1 MKKNTKK
8 QIPKV
13 RLPKYKPGGL
23 YENESGNAHE
33 DAHSGSDNIYNEG
46 RSNKLSNDQY
56 GQMAQAGIQGGM
68 QAYQT
73 SQTPGLSKY
82 EKNQQYGKSIEN
94 TEQGV
99 VSAIN
104 PVFGMIHSGVGMIM
118 NPLTA
123 KATATDAEG
132 NLVNR
137 KQAKNQAI
145 GRAFADP
152 LAMLPTLIS
161 TGWNRDK
168 YADQIESDAK
178 NKIAA
183 QKAQEDAY
191 NQQQVDAQNQQN
203 AYIQNAV
210 QQGIAANNNQNKGM
224 GVQYAKF
231 GGLMKYGMGGMQYA
245 NGGTGQINA
254 EVEGGGYGQD
264 GENAV
269 APGGQFTQ
277 FNGPT
282 HAQGGIQTDMA
293 PGTRIFS
300 DKIKIGN
307 KTVAELNKPNNTNRE
322 DKLAAKGN
330 LDPKTATSLALTK
343 MAKMKNSDMLFN
355 MQEQIKKDK
364 VAAYAKKMG
373 VQLPSM
379 DNEQAEPQ
387 GMSEA
392 SEGKVATAK
401 YGGMYAK
408 GGIHINPA
416 NKGKFTASAQH
427 AGMGTQEFARHVLAN
442 KEDYSSTQV
451 KRANFAHNAAGWK
464 HEMGG
469 MQEYEMGGESEY
481 NMLGNPDEPRPLNQ
495 KNAKVKA
502 AIARN
507 LNENPLVKDY
517 NYRLQVDNKKG
528 DRLFATGTDG
538 KENEVF
544 FQDLKTGKYNP
555 AYNDTVRAAIKIK
568 MEQDALNSVQ
578 KHALGGVQLP
588 YYNTDNNGKPIYAMG
603 GDYPAMTNPYHNF
616 KGHVPMYA
624 MGGFNDDPPINVQG
638 LTKPQYE
645 QAQRDSSVIYK
656 SGLKQGPNYQFP
668 GFTESSM
675 REGSRINPRSPFIKT
690 NTGQQYGSESGSNM
704 MNNESS
710 NFNNFKPTMV
720 PWKEY
725 VPTKSTEVNNKN
737 VEHPKYD
744 TFVPGI
750 QKSKQP
756 VIIEQYSKGGQMPK
770 YAPGGWVPKSN
781 LNYQEDQATLGYVP
795 QTQLE
800 ANRMYQMEQNKVN
813 PTFKNSSWL
822 TPEMMQTSSDQMVE
836 DSYPSANSLTNIS
849 PNVVSKNSINTNI
862 AKGVLSNVGNANSQG
877 EPFPNKINWSNVGT
891 NVAMGLANNAGNI
904 ADLGRYSKSEVEK
917 YQRMVASLVDSSAA
931 MRDAEQEARRAE
943 SGIKNASAGSTN
955 TYLANRIGLNA
966 SNIMNKDRL
975 RQQYAN
981 INAGINNSTAQ
992 YNNELARQEVIANAQ
1007 NRAAARSGKNAAIGS
1022 IGYNVANQMM
1032 DNKKGGMDQE
1042 TLALMVKYY
1051 NDPQFK
1057 KYIEESKFNKRKS
1070 NKKSQG

>member
-178 NKIAA
+178 GKIAA

-387 GMSEA
+387 GMSEQ
-392 SEGKVATAK
+392 SEGEMPINK

-588 YYNTDNNGKPIYAMG
+588 YYNTNNDGTPKYS
-603 GDYPAMTNPYHNF
+603 
-616 KGHVPMYA
+616 
-624 MGGFNDDPPINVQG
+624 MGGFNNDTLFNNAGDPP
-638 LTKPQYE
+638 TKITGGYANKP
-645 QAQRDSSVIYK
+645 D
-656 SGLKQGPNYQFP
+656 GPNDIRY
-668 GFTESSM
+668 
-675 REGSRINPRSPFIKT
+675 
-690 NTGQQYGSESGSNM
+690 Y
-704 MNNESS
+704 
-710 NFNNFKPTMV
+710 
-720 PWKEY
+720 W
-725 VPTKSTEVNNKN
+725 VNNKQVIKPEVSSWEKKGLGTGMTIDQSN
-737 VEHPKYD
+737 QINKARGAVWNKRMEGTPQNLPKFEYLND
-744 TFVPGI
+744 P
-750 QKSKQP
+750 
-756 VIIEQYSKGGQMPK
+756 SKGSYDQQFNEYKKVYLPGFKYGGNMPK
-770 YAPGGWVPKSN
+770 YYWGGVDGKTWIDDNQPTAGFQSDAWQQSSGPVNNVGENSN
-781 LNYQEDQATLGYVP
+781 INNLITNEDY
-795 QTQLE
+795 
-800 ANRMYQMEQNKVN
+800 NKFRQHSLKMTNSQIVG
-813 PTFKNSSWL
+813 PTDEERNIGKI
-822 TPEMMQTSSDQMVE
+822 TDK
-836 DSYPSANSLTNIS
+836 DNIS
-849 PNVVSKNSINTNI
+849 LANAGRKQAANKMSGESQYLPDNNNVRNNPINASI
-862 AKGVLSNVGNANSQG
+862 AKGVQREPSPNNFDWQNAISQG
-877 EPFPNKINWSNVGT
+877 
-891 NVAMGLANNAGNI
+891 ANFLGQNAGNI
-904 ADLGRYSKSEVEK
+904 YDLTRKNEPLETYERAKAN
-917 YQRMVASLVDSSAA
+917 YLNDTAA

-943 SGIKNASAGSTN
+943 VGIKNASAGN
-955 TYLANRIGLNA
+955 AGTYLANRIGLNT
-966 SNIMNKDRL
+966 SNIMNKDRI
-975 RQQYAN
+975 RQAYAN
-981 INAGINNSTAQ
+981 ANAEIGNKNAQFNAEIARSEAIARAANAAAKQNVNSQAIHSIGSNFGKMTKSNKEDAMDQ
-992 YNNELARQEVIANAQ
+992 NELAMFQWRYQ
-1007 NRAAARSGKNAAIGS
+1007 NEPGFRDH
-1022 IGYNVANQMM
+1022 V
-1032 DNKKGGMDQE
+1032 NKFS
-1042 TLALMVKYY
+1042 T
-1051 NDPQFK
+1051 
-1057 KYIEESKFNKRKS
+1057 
-1070 NKKSQG
+1070 KKSKTTKG